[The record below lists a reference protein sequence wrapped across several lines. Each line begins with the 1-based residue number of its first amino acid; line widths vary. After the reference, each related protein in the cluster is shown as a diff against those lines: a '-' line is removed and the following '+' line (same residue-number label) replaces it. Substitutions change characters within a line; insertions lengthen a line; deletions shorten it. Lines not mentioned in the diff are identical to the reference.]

1 MFIPPRSIKG
11 RIFLWFFVFS
21 SVLLIT
27 FGVFIY
33 YKAEFV
39 IFNAVNRTLHSKI
52 QLITGTIHEEKDGKI
67 ELELVGVSGDYSI
80 PRSGHYYKV
89 LMNGQ
94 VLEASKSLINED
106 FDLASGTFEAYD
118 ENSKDRFYLSKG
130 PAGEPIKILQHDL
143 EFKGLPMSV
152 FVAESLAESLRM
164 ILLFRR
170 SLLIAIPITVFMM
183 GIIGYWVTRKSLK
196 PLEVFSSRV
205 SHITYKNLNERVA
218 SEKQVLELNRLENA
232 FNEMLDRLQKAF
244 ETESRLISDASHE
257 LKTPLSVIRSHC
269 DILLQKERTTAE
281 YVETLSTIKEV
292 SANMA
297 NLVNDM
303 LSLARLESG
312 LLASVNFESISLSE
326 MLGSVID
333 MTRVLAD
340 RKHIKIKTSF
350 EGDIIVSGDKSRL
363 SEALLNLVENAFT
376 YTREG
381 GSVDI
386 AAVIDKENRAV
397 ISIKDTGPGIKKEDL
412 DKIFERFY
420 RADASRSIEGTGLGL
435 SITKAVIEAHS
446 GRIAAES
453 EVGKGTCF
461 TVTLPLASGQA

>member
-1 MFIPPRSIKG
+1 MSTLPRSIKG

-33 YKAEFV
+33 YKAKFV
-39 IFNAVNRTLHSKI
+39 IFNAVDRTLHSKI
-52 QLITGTIHEEKDGKI
+52 QLITGTIHEEEDGKI
-67 ELELVGVSGDYSI
+67 ELELSGVSGDYSI

-89 LMNGQ
+89 LINGDI
-94 VLEASKSLINED
+94 LETSKSLGDKN
-106 FDLASGTFEAYD
+106 FDLSSGVLESR
-118 ENSKDRFYLSKG
+118 EEGSNDRFYLSKG

-143 EFKGLPMSV
+143 EFKDIPMSV
-152 FVAESLAESLRM
+152 FVAESLVESRRM
-164 ILLFRR
+164 IIIFRR
-170 SLLIAIPITVFMM
+170 SLMVAIPITVFMG

-205 SHITYKNLNERVA
+205 SHITYKNLNERVD
-218 SEKQVLELNRLENA
+218 SEDQPLELSRLENA

-244 ETESRLISDASHE
+244 DAESRLISDASHE

-281 YVETLSTIKEV
+281 YVEALITIKEV
-292 SANMA
+292 SANMS
-297 NLVNDM
+297 NLVSDM

-312 LLASVNFESISLSE
+312 MLTSVDFEIISLNEVLS
-326 MLGSVID
+326 SVIS

-340 RKHIKIKTSF
+340 KKHIKIKTSF
-350 EGDIIVSGDKSRL
+350 EDDIIVSGDKPRL
-363 SEALLNLVENAFT
+363 AEAFLNLVENAFT
-376 YTREG
+376 YTREN

-386 AAVIDKENRAV
+386 SAAMDEDTAIVSVA
-397 ISIKDTGPGIKKEDL
+397 DTGIGIKKEDL
-412 DKIFERFY
+412 SRIFERFY

-435 SITKAVIEAHS
+435 SITKAVVEAHRGRIEA
-446 GRIAAES
+446 IS
-453 EVGKGTCF
+453 EPGKGACF
-461 TVTLPLASGQA
+461 TVTLPLASRQA